1 MCRKIIYILLS
12 ILIIQSIF
20 IQGFY
25 DYCIVNAETP
35 KIEVLIEGID
45 ETPKGKIIG
54 THGPITNA
62 IELWHYSGG
71 YWKYKGLIIDDKD
84 LVRNIRDEEALE
96 KAINE
101 EIKFEYTIDPE
112 LYKKL
117 IEEGDIKIVCST
129 TLKDGVTMESKSI
142 LDLFYARPIIE
153 VENGKIY
160 FSAKPRFHFFTEDNA
175 SFQKIIGDKL
185 NVRIPIVD
193 PEYGCNTYAI
203 WKRTEAVD
211 WGGALG
217 YFDKNDILVK
227 APPESGRI
235 APAQI
240 KNASGHLIEGFT
252 FKTGTITRK
261 SEESSV
267 GYGTFKNGG
276 AVGIHFDYPIK
287 FTFYSAKE
295 PRDLSVRFETIP
307 QSAAKG
313 DSVTVVAVVDS
324 AFLNE
329 EKTNFRWEITPV
341 KDRKLDVTY
350 GGKDGLGQKQGEI
363 SVFPKGDER
372 GDHPFYA
379 VFTMPDCDVDVKFIV
394 NEEGINPEE
403 DDLGN
408 NVVSATIELVYTF
421 NDLEVVNLPYYALS
435 RDISFDLAGENK
447 IKAELRLPRGSWS
460 GNAKGE
466 LSVTNENEDLLRK
479 FEVNN
484 NPKVNEDS
492 ETIIRKPI
500 INAQIQRSD
509 FGDNPSKK
517 IYLDVADPTKPIQKK
532 ASVTYK
538 GRVERSYTYME
549 YCDEEEICAGHPESS
564 TTSAA
569 FNNGIHEV
577 QINTY
582 VYNGKKDL
590 KKKEYE
596 NKISNNYDKDF
607 KARILWI
614 NSPIKFDVIRYM
626 FHLDAVGNPKTWEA
640 VPGRYQREFVQQ
652 CSADIDWNVTSSMK
666 KEYEQAREA
675 ARQEKQGQ
683 AFYDKAVFATDKDLK
698 DYDFPIKSGYYFN
711 PAGKYTFEITTVN
724 YKTSQGKTKEH
735 EELVNAL
742 INSFRYESNLI
753 YIDGNNQPV
762 NIANGSYKTPG
773 ILTAKNNKGI
783 GSKEL
788 IRVTTTEYKNTPNE
802 VVYYSD
808 KPYENE
814 NENKSHDFW
823 KMSMEG
829 YSLSGSLD
837 SYTKYKY
844 REYVAG
850 NQKVYEITETTKVE
864 IVVNGGNNKFY
875 THPKMPDGEY
885 YIRVW
890 LDNINLGKMS
900 GVDCKAIN
908 DTLKG
913 VVLDN
918 IIVTVKGS
926 IYDDIS

>member
-1 MCRKIIYILLS
+1 MQQREILSL
-12 ILIIQSIF
+12 F
-20 IQGFY
+20 R
-25 DYCIVNAETP
+25 
-35 KIEVLIEGID
+35 
-45 ETPKGKIIG
+45 
-54 THGPITNA
+54 
-62 IELWHYSGG
+62 
-71 YWKYKGLIIDDKD
+71 
-84 LVRNIRDEEALE
+84 LVINSAF
-96 KAINE
+96 INE
-101 EIKFEYTIDPE
+101 
-112 LYKKL
+112 
-117 IEEGDIKIVCST
+117 
-129 TLKDGVTMESKSI
+129 
-142 LDLFYARPIIE
+142 
-153 VENGKIY
+153 
-160 FSAKPRFHFFTEDNA
+160 
-175 SFQKIIGDKL
+175 Q
-185 NVRIPIVD
+185 
-193 PEYGCNTYAI
+193 
-203 WKRTEAVD
+203 
-211 WGGALG
+211 
-217 YFDKNDILVK
+217 
-227 APPESGRI
+227 
-235 APAQI
+235 
-240 KNASGHLIEGFT
+240 
-252 FKTGTITRK
+252 
-261 SEESSV
+261 
-267 GYGTFKNGG
+267 
-276 AVGIHFDYPIK
+276 
-287 FTFYSAKE
+287 
-295 PRDLSVRFETIP
+295 
-307 QSAAKG
+307 
-313 DSVTVVAVVDS
+313 
-324 AFLNE
+324 
-329 EKTNFRWEITPV
+329 KTNFRWEITPV
-341 KDRKLDVTY
+341 KNRKLDVKYIDKY
-350 GGKDGLGQKQGEI
+350 GGTEEQGEI
-363 SVFPKGDER
+363 NVFPEGDER
-372 GDHPFYA
+372 GDHIFYA

-394 NEEGINPEE
+394 NEDGTNPEE
-403 DDLGN
+403 DDLEN
-408 NVVSATIELVYTF
+408 NVASATIELVETF
-421 NDLEVVNLPYYALS
+421 NNLEIINLPYDALS
-435 RDISFDLAGENK
+435 RDISFKLAGENE
-447 IKAELRLPRGSWS
+447 IKAQLRLPRGSWD

-466 LSVTNENEDLLRK
+466 LKVTNENNDLLHK
-479 FEVNN
+479 FEVKD

-532 ASVTYK
+532 ASVTYN
-538 GRVERSYTYME
+538 GNVERDYTYRE
-549 YCDEEEICAGHPESS
+549 YCDREENCTGHPVSS

-607 KARILWI
+607 KAKILWT

-626 FHLDAVGNPKTWEA
+626 FHLDAAGNPKTWEA

-652 CSADIDWNVTSSMK
+652 CSADIDWNVTSSIK
-666 KEYEQAREA
+666 QEYEQDREA
-675 ARQEKQGQ
+675 ARQGKQGQ
-683 AFYDKAVFATDKDLK
+683 AFYNKVVFATDKNLRSY
-698 DYDFPIKSGYYFN
+698 DYPIKSGYYFN
-711 PAGKYTFEITTVN
+711 PAGKYTFEVTTVN
-724 YKTSQGKTKEH
+724 YKTGQGKTKEH

-753 YIDGNNQPV
+753 YINGSNQAV

-783 GSKEL
+783 GGKEL
-788 IRVTTTEYKNTPNE
+788 ISVKTTEYKNIANE
-802 VVYYSD
+802 IPYYSD

-864 IVVNGGNNKFY
+864 IVVNGDNNKFY

-900 GVDCKAIN
+900 GVDYSSIN

-913 VVLDN
+913 VILDN
-918 IIVTVKGS
+918 IKITVKGS